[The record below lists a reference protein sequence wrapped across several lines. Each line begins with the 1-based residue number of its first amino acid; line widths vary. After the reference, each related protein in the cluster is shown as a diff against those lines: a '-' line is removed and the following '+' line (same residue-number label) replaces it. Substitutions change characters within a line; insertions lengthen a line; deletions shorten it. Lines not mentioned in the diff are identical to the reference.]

1 MLKFLAG
8 FIVGMAVGSCSH
20 HANARNSF
28 PPAPL
33 PYSCYQVRQA
43 VAYYRTM
50 DLQKISDTM
59 GIRLTASQMREA
71 HRCLREV

>member
-1 MLKFLAG
+1 MLKFFVG
-8 FIVGMAVGSCSH
+8 FMLGLMVCSCSH
-20 HANARNSF
+20 HANARSAF

-50 DLQKISDTM
+50 DLKKISDTM
-59 GIRLTASQMREA
+59 NIHLTPPQMREA
-71 HRCLREV
+71 YRCLREV